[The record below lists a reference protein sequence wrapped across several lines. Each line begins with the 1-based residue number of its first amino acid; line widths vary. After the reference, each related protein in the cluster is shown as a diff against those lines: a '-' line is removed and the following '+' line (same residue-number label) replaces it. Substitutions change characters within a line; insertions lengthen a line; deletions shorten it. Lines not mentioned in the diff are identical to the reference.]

1 MQLAKYSIILFI
13 LCGILIPEIVAR
25 SLEKKQPRGSVARTG
40 EGEAPAEGAAAPSS
54 KPEHIKRG
62 GGGLPEMPMDLNT
75 MHAPCDMDTRG
86 RQSYIFAFPNHCIW
100 AFNNRYMSEGH
111 FRIYKTYQL
120 EGFFFGQYYE
130 RLKRYEFE
138 PHSYDYNM

>member
-1 MQLAKYSIILFI
+1 MLSTCKPK
-13 LCGILIPEIVAR
+13 IPVEIVAR
-25 SLEKKQPRGSVARTG
+25 SLEKKQPRGSVARTV
-40 EGEAPAEGAAAPSS
+40 EGEAPAGDAAAAGA
-54 KPEHIKRG
+54 KPEHIKRDG
-62 GGGLPEMPMDLNT
+62 GGIPEMPMDLHM

-86 RQSYIFAFPNHCIW
+86 TQSYIFAFPNHCIW

>member
-1 MQLAKYSIILFI
+1 LLRTCKPK
-13 LCGILIPEIVAR
+13 IPVEIVAR
-25 SLEKKQPRGSVARTG
+25 SLEKKQPRGSVARTV
-40 EGEAPAEGAAAPSS
+40 EGEAPAGDAAAAGA
-54 KPEHIKRG
+54 KPEHIKRDG
-62 GGGLPEMPMDLNT
+62 GGIPEMPMDLHM

-86 RQSYIFAFPNHCIW
+86 TQSYIFAFPNHCIW